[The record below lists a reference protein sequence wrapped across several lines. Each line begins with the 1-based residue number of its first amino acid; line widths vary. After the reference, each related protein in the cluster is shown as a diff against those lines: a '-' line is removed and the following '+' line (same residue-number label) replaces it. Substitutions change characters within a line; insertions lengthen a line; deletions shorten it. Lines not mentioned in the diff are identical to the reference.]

1 MKYFFLFADREFVG
15 TNCDHCLTSLGEY
28 VLASP
33 LCSRTKYC
41 SAGCLARALRSHHRY
56 ESLVMDS
63 LYRAGS
69 EAWILAYRLVATKSL
84 GEWREVEK
92 RLGEHNEGL
101 GTEEGDLYESEDILT
116 VYNLVTHDSGTRRE
130 PPLLMKE
137 SLTALF
143 FLRCLQSRHYF
154 NSSPVK
160 AGKLSSDE
168 MFIARLIHHFMR
180 VVFYNSHEV
189 TELRPSKHSWSSN
202 IIVKTGVAINP
213 SLALI
218 NHSCDPNYARV
229 ERGIAVTAF
238 STREIPSGAEIL
250 DVYSGTFVRS
260 ELEQR
265 EEVHTRYNFQC
276 RCEACSH
283 EWPCQNMLVGSQNNR
298 GKQN

>member
-1 MKYFFLFADREFVG
+1 M
-15 TNCDHCLTSLGEY
+15 
-28 VLASP
+28 LASP

-41 SAGCLARALRSHHRY
+41 SPGCLATALRSHHRY

-63 LYRAGS
+63 LYRAGC

-84 GEWREVEK
+84 EEWREVEK
-92 RLGEHNEGL
+92 RLGKHNEGL

-116 VYNLVTHDSGTRRE
+116 VYNLVTHDSGTKRE

-160 AGKLSSDE
+160 PGKLSSDE
-168 MFIARLIHHFMR
+168 MFISRLIHHFMR

-189 TELRPSKHSWSSN
+189 TELRPSKDSWCSN
-202 IIVKTGVAINP
+202 KIVKTGVAINP

-238 STREIPSGAEIL
+238 STREIRSGAEIL

-276 RCEACSH
+276 RCEACSRQ
-283 EWPCQNMLVGSQNNR
+283 WPCQNMLVG
-298 GKQN
+298 